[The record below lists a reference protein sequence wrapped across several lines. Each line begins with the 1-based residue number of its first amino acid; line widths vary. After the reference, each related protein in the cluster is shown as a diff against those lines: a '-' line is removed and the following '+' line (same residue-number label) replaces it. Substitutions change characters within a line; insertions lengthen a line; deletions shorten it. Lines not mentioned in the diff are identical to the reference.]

1 MTGHAIVAQADARHL
16 PLPDASVDLV
26 LFSPP
31 YFGQRSYTDG
41 GAAYAGQLGSEAD
54 PWAYLENLF
63 AVTAEAVRVLKPGG
77 NLFVNIGDKHSTY
90 TGANW
95 GNARSFDGNRGQVPR
110 GGPVNAPEVYGI
122 PYKSKMGLPWR
133 YALGCVGGTGSML
146 DDAGLVKLLLRD
158 VALGVLDLADA
169 EVLVDQLAASRS
181 SGLGLSLRQ
190 EIIWAKLN
198 PMPESASD
206 RARTAHEPIFHF
218 IKAGQRRTYYAT
230 DLIREPIQWP
240 GKSRTAAKA
249 NDVWGQIH
257 PSKQGNLGA
266 TGENPLGKIPGSVWW
281 ADPDEVELPAHTVWE
296 MATTPL
302 KLPKSLGVEHY
313 AAFPFELARRIVLGW
328 SPERVCGMCG
338 EGRRPITESVRTF
351 DGQPRRDLP
360 AWAAPDAPRRAP
372 NGAGHWRFGTDRRIL
387 GQACACTPYT
397 DHPER
402 RGTSFLDHD
411 RAAVSGQSTDAAER
425 WARYTG
431 AATGPRG
438 PVREYHLDGWT
449 PPPSTPGVVL
459 DLFGGAGTTAAVA
472 VAYDRTGLSFDL
484 SHDYGRATQWRV
496 GDPGERARILGVK
509 KPDPVRPDQGSL
521 FDDIEVNGA
530 SA

>member
-1 MTGHAIVAQADARHL
+1 MTGHAIIAQADARHL
-16 PLPDASVDLV
+16 PLPDASADLV

-31 YFGQRSYTDG
+31 YFKQRSYTDG
-41 GAAYAGQLGSEAD
+41 GVACTGQIGSEAD
-54 PWAYLENLF
+54 PWEYLDNLW
-63 AVTAEAVRVLKPGG
+63 AVTREAVRVLKPGG

-110 GGPVNAPEVYGI
+110 SGPVSAPEVYGI

-133 YALGCVGGTGSML
+133 YALGCVGSTASKL
-146 DDAGLVKLLLRD
+146 DDAEVVKLLLRD
-158 VALGVLDLADA
+158 VALGILGLDDA
-169 EVLVDQLAASRS
+169 EVIVDQLAAARGD
-181 SGLGLSLRQ
+181 GLGLALRQ
-190 EIIWAKLN
+190 EIIWAKPN

-218 IKAGQRRTYYAT
+218 TKAGQRRTYYAT
-230 DLIREPIQWP
+230 DMIREPILWP
-240 GKSRTAAKA
+240 GKSRTSNKA
-249 NDVWGQIH
+249 SDVWGQIH
-257 PSKQGNLGA
+257 PSKQGNLGNS
-266 TGENPLGKIPGSVWW
+266 GENPLGKIPGSVWW

-302 KLPKSLGVEHY
+302 KLPKSLAVEHY

-328 SPERVCGMCG
+328 SPERVCGVCG
-338 EGRRPITESVRTF
+338 EGRRPVADRQTITVRPG
-351 DGQPRRDLP
+351 DQPGRD
-360 AWAAPDAPRRAP
+360 RRA
-372 NGAGHWRFGTDRRIL
+372 GTHVIGVNRVI

-402 RGTSFLDHD
+402 RGKTFLDHAQ
-411 RAAVSGQSTDAAER
+411 AATAGRSLDGPGR
-425 WARYTG
+425 WDRYTSEL
-431 AATGPRG
+431 AAPRG
-438 PVREYHLDGWT
+438 PVREYHLDGWV

-459 DLFGGAGTTAAVA
+459 DLCGGAGTTAAVA
-472 VAYDRTGLSFDL
+472 VAYDRTGISLDL

-496 GDPGERARILGVK
+496 TDPGERARILGVK
-509 KPDPVRPDQGSL
+509 KPEPVRPDQGSL
-521 FDDIEVNGA
+521 FDGIEPEGA